1 MRQNAILF
9 VFSFINFFNKINGR
23 PQICPGHRGWH
34 QQGIAKHH
42 HLPETAEFA
51 GPGINDGDVFI
62 LPAIVPQNTVKHG
75 HINTVVT
82 VANRQMLDG
91 ANLTARFKQLKSRA
105 LRVCIQCHDIAALKT
120 MPQKIRQIDSNR
132 AFANT
137 ALYIPNTYRFCFVC
151 SHVYP

>member
-34 QQGIAKHH
+34 QQSIAKHH

-51 GPGINDGDVFI
+51 GPGINDGDIVI
-62 LPAIVPQNTVKHG
+62 LRAIVPQNTVKHC
-75 HINTVVT
+75 HVDTVVT
-82 VANRQMLDG
+82 VANRQMLDST
-91 ANLTARFKQLKSRA
+91 NLTARFKQLKSRA
-105 LRVCIQCHDIAALKT
+105 LRVCIQCHDIAAVKT

-137 ALYIPNTYRFCFVC
+137 ALYIPNTYRFCFLC